1 MLFKGSVRLLVFIV
15 FVLGALPSIVL
26 AQSDDDNV
34 QNQPVAF
41 IDSDGNLNLMT
52 LGSGEPIVIAE
63 NVNPTEIYPL
73 FQFTGFVFSPDG
85 SRLIYHDTVTRNLM
99 MVKSGDEAST
109 ILVEGNTSGY
119 LIAFDET
126 GDNLYYMGFETT
138 PTDSEFYVD
147 YTIYQVGLDGGESTP
162 VTTFTYEVGCGGGT
176 NDPAEIVY
184 TVANSAGF
192 LGNNQ
197 YFARIDGGF
206 LYTIQCGGIG
216 MGIVNDAGESHIL
229 DEQLRRVQL
238 SPDGSKLA
246 GIREDSVIVYNL
258 SDESILVEY
267 EANADQLGWANDNT
281 VVFSRL
287 DECSTIEVSA
297 EQAEA
302 LGQGSMM
309 FESRF
314 CEISVNTLDIST
326 DEAIEFTKFNGS
338 GYGVG
343 SIQPVG
349 DGGFIFTLV
358 DSQYLMT
365 DAKDSTAIYHLSTE
379 SDGGGKLIAGGVKA
393 VVGDSA
399 FVTR

>member
-15 FVLGALPSIVL
+15 LVLGALPSIVL
-26 AQSDDDNV
+26 GQSDDDNT

-41 IDSDGNLNLMT
+41 VDSDGNLNLMA

-73 FQFTGFVFSPDG
+73 YQYNDFVFSPDG
-85 SRLIYHDTVTRNLM
+85 SRLVYHDLATRNLM
-99 MVKSGDEAST
+99 VLVSGAESSQ
-109 ILVEGNTSGY
+109 ILVEGNTSGFPTV
-119 LIAFDET
+119 FDES
-126 GDNLYYMGFETT
+126 GDSIYYIGYETT

-162 VTTFTYEVGCGGGT
+162 VATFTYEVGCGGGT
-176 NDPAEIVY
+176 NDPADIVY
-184 TVANSAGF
+184 TFANSAGF

-216 MGIVNDAGESHIL
+216 VGIVTDNGESHIL
-229 DEQLRRVQL
+229 DDQLRRIQL

-246 GIREDSVIVYNL
+246 GIREDSVVVYDL
-258 SDESILVEY
+258 SDESIVIDY
-267 EANADQLGWANDNT
+267 EANADQLGWATDDT
-281 VVFSRL
+281 IVFSRL

-365 DAKDSTAIYHLSTE
+365 DAEDSTAIYHLSTE

-399 FVTR
+399 FVIR